1 MEHPETMG
9 DEQLERMREA
19 RLRRLAEQ
27 NRGSAMPRLRPASHP
42 QPAPP
47 SPRPARRPAPGP
59 GTSIPRGSGTP
70 AHRTPRL
77 GTGEPSR
84 LGHAAALSALL
95 WTVLLTTDWQLPLKL
110 ARELSLSWAWPA
122 ELAAREETAPWF
134 FHFFEYAMFSGPAA
148 GKLWLYPALAV
159 AAAFV
164 VRWSASL
171 PAAFHALL
179 GWSAALYGFTALA
192 ALGPWALRMWPVTTV
207 IVLLS
212 LLMLFRR
219 PG

>member
-1 MEHPETMG
+1 
-9 DEQLERMREA
+9 MREA

-27 NRGSAMPRLRPASHP
+27 NPGFATPSPQPASHP
-42 QPAPP
+42 RPAPP
-47 SPRPARRPAPGP
+47 RPRSAPRPARRPGAA
-59 GTSIPRGSGTP
+59 TPRGSGAP
-70 AHRTPRL
+70 AHRDPRL

-95 WTVLLTTDWQLPLKL
+95 WAVLLTTGRQLPLKL
-110 ARELSLSWAWPA
+110 ARDLPLSWAEPA
-122 ELAAREETAPWF
+122 ELATREETAPWF
-134 FHFFEYAMFSGPAA
+134 PRFFEYVVFSGPAE

-159 AAAFV
+159 SAAFV
-164 VRWSASL
+164 VRWSRSL

-179 GWSAALYGFTALA
+179 GWSAALYGFAALT
-192 ALGPWALRMWPVTTV
+192 ALGPWALRLWPVTAV
-207 IVLLS
+207 IGLLS